1 MVIDK
6 NNAEE
11 AQMRQYAITTLKNMN
26 NQKASVFLSVV
37 LSKSTAINS
46 DSTVVRKGINL
57 NSPNYFSF
65 LFRYFLM

>member
-11 AQMRQYAITTLKNMN
+11 AQMRPYAITTLKNMN
-26 NQKASVFLSVV
+26 NQKVSVFLSVV

-46 DSTVVRKGINL
+46 DSIVVRKGINL
-57 NSPNYFSF
+57 NSPNYFDF
-65 LFRYFLM
+65 LF

>member
-26 NQKASVFLSVV
+26 NQKVSVFLSVV

-46 DSTVVRKGINL
+46 DSIVVRKGINL
-57 NSPNYFSF
+57 NSPNYFDF
-65 LFRYFLM
+65 LF